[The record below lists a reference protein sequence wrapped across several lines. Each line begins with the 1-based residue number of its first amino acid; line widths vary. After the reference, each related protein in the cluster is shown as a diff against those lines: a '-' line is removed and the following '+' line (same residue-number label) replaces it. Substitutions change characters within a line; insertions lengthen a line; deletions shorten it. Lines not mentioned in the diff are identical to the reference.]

1 MTGPTKAVATKQS
14 SEIPRL
20 TAVFHI
26 SVKAP
31 PVTAIDDAPKAPLKK
46 RAIRIV

>member
-20 TAVFHI
+20 TTVFHT
-26 SVKAP
+26 SVRAP

-46 RAIRIV
+46 REIKIV